1 MEGEGKALW
10 LRFLPEAIGGFV
22 FFLLLLV
29 IPGKGMRRRWE
40 LLIARFLSLFSRLF
54 LTGAFFMIDGRP
66 AVYD

>member
-10 LRFLPEAIGGFV
+10 LHFLPEAIGGFV

-40 LLIARFLSLFSRLF
+40 LLIARFLFFSALILNR
-54 LTGAFFMIDGRP
+54 GFFHD
-66 AVYD
+66 